1 MARIPEDLI
10 DSIRSQADIVDVV
23 SDYVTLRR
31 SGRNYMGLCPFHDE
45 KTPSFS
51 VNPEKQIF
59 HCFGCGKGGSV
70 FTFLVEHENV
80 TFVEAVHHIARRLNI
95 TIPDTQGEREAGSE
109 AESLARVTRFAAL
122 FFHDRLLNSDRD
134 SVVRKYAEKRGLS
147 EETIKSFGLGYAP
160 DSWNDLLSAAREKGI
175 GADWLVKAGLAKT
188 GEQRTYDAFRKRL
201 IFPIQAPSGRVVG
214 FGGRALSDEDQPKYL
229 NSPESPIYRKS
240 QVLYGL
246 YQARDA
252 LRRQGQALV
261 VEGYMDLLGLHEQ
274 GIQGVVALCGTAL
287 TREQAR
293 LLARYGQQAY
303 LVYDSDQAGVRATWR
318 AIEPLVE
325 SGLWTR
331 IVRLPEDYDPDSY
344 VREHGP
350 DGFMKLVEQ
359 ADSLA
364 DFMGYHANLQA
375 AGERDEVFRT
385 LAGLIRKTSNL
396 VHREMY
402 REEAERRFPALQGL
416 LASELRRASSPPG
429 PPGPPGPGGPG
440 GPRGPGGTGIV
451 GRDRQATPAAPARD
465 GDERVER
472 DLVQLMLSDRTIAEL
487 VEGQLE
493 PQDFKYPLYRRIV
506 EQCLARL
513 GDGGSYDLSGLI
525 DTIGDDEAARVIT
538 ELINTSDSGVHL
550 EQRARD
556 HIVRIKQKR
565 LKESMAR
572 LMEQIKQME
581 TGGRSSELN
590 DAMATYMELKQQEKV
605 LLRSARGD

>member
-1 MARIPEDLI
+1 M
-10 DSIRSQADIVDVV
+10 DVV

-51 VNPEKQIF
+51 VNPERQIF
-59 HCFGCGKGGSV
+59 HCFGCGKHGTV
-70 FTFLVEHENV
+70 FSFLMEHENV
-80 TFVEAVHHIARRLNI
+80 TFVEAVRHIARRLNI
-95 TIPDTQGEREAGSE
+95 TLPETYREREESSE
-109 AESLARVTRFAAL
+109 AESLARVTRFAAR
-122 FFHDRLLNSDRD
+122 FFHERLIGASRD
-134 SVVRKYAEKRGLS
+134 SIVRRYTEQRGLS
-147 EETIKSFGLGYAP
+147 DETVKSFGLGYAP
-160 DSWNDLLSAAREKGI
+160 DSWNDLLSAARKQGI

-188 GEQRTYDAFRKRL
+188 GEQRNYDAFRNRL

-261 VEGYMDLLGLHEQ
+261 VEGYMDLLGLREQ

-293 LLARYGQQAY
+293 LLAQNGQQAY

-331 IVRLPEDYDPDSY
+331 IVRLPEGYDPDSY

-375 AGERDEVFRT
+375 SGEREEVFRT
-385 LAGLIRKTSNL
+385 LAGLIRKTTNL
-396 VHREMY
+396 VHRERY
-402 REEAERRFPALQGL
+402 REEAEQRFPALQGL
-416 LASELRRASSPPG
+416 LASEMRRPS
-429 PPGPPGPGGPG
+429 GPGGQG
-440 GPRGPGGTGIV
+440 AV
-451 GRDRQATPAAPARD
+451 QRDRQAPPAARD
-465 GDERVER
+465 GGERVER

-493 PQDFKYPLYRRIV
+493 PRDFKFPLYRRIV
-506 EQCLARL
+506 EHCLAKL
-513 GDGGSYDLSGLI
+513 GDGVSYDLAGLI
-525 DTIGDDEAARVIT
+525 DAIGDDESAQVIT